1 MMRTVLPSFTR
12 ILVALGVLWA
22 GSASVARAAADPPGD
37 PHCSVEQGQAFIN
50 DGRFDRAIREFTCVI
65 DAQPT
70 EVDGYRGRIEAA
82 LLLGRFSDAVRDYTR
97 VTAFVLPVHPDAEDT
112 IVAGYSARLATSPQ
126 SISALTGLSFARWWF
141 FEYGP
146 AIQLTDQI
154 LALLP
159 NDVYGNTFNGS
170 SRLLKG
176 VTMSR
181 GVATLE
187 RALALA
193 PQSPDV
199 HYLASDAYTY
209 GLSDPERA
217 FAEATLALNGGLDT
231 PRVHAILAAS
241 YLAFGNQLAA
251 AAEIKRHLDLVTTEL
266 VATAP
271 IPAGISLTLD
281 LVPGRTFEVPVV
293 AIAGQAISITTD
305 SPTRE
310 ISDTILVLLSPN
322 GTPVVGS
329 DDYKKY
335 FAGFVWPAQETGVYR
350 LRVTSFESVNTGALG
365 VTRR

>member
-1 MMRTVLPSFTR
+1 MTKTVHRRLAQ
-12 ILVALGVLWA
+12 ILLSLAVSWIASPATGEAA
-22 GSASVARAAADPPGD
+22 GLAAVS
-37 PHCSVEQGQAFIN
+37 HCTAEQGQAFIN
-50 DGRFDRAIREFTCVI
+50 DGRLDRAVREFTCVI
-65 DAQPT
+65 DEHPSDV
-70 EVDGYRGRIEAA
+70 EGYRGRIEAA
-82 LLLGRFSDAVRDYTR
+82 LLLGHFSDAVRDYTR
-97 VTAFVLPVHPDAEDT
+97 VTAFVQPVHPDAETT
-112 IVAGYSARLATSPQ
+112 IVAGYSARLATAPQ

-146 AIQLTDQI
+146 AIQLTDQL

-159 NDVYGNTFNGS
+159 NDVYGNTLNGS

-176 VTMSR
+176 VTTAR

-199 HYLASDAYTY
+199 HYIVSDAYTY
-209 GLSDPERA
+209 GLSDPQRA

-231 PRVHAILAAS
+231 PRVHAILAAA

-281 LVPGRTFEVPVV
+281 LVPGRTFEVPIA
-293 AIAGQAISITTD
+293 AIAGQPISIDTD

-310 ISDTILVLLSPN
+310 IYDTILVLLSPN

-335 FAGFVWPAQETGVYR
+335 FAGFVWTAEETGVYR